1 MDSCLTHLSNSRQVV
16 GVRGTVREDDV
27 TEVGRPNLHRTLKAM
42 ESSLDFI
49 PKAMRS
55 DWKFLSKA
63 EMRLSD
69 VHFKNITQAAI
80 LNHRGARVG
89 SLLWSK

>member
-1 MDSCLTHLSNSRQVV
+1 MDSCLPHLSKSKQVV
-16 GVRGTVREDDV
+16 GVSGTAREDDV
-27 TEVGRPNLHRTLKAM
+27 REVGRPNLSRTLKAM

-55 DWKFLSKA
+55 DWKFLSKV
-63 EMRLSD
+63 EMKLSD
-69 VHFKNITQAAI
+69 VHFKNITQAAT